1 MTPLFV
7 DADRQR
13 IGSAAWP
20 LVLIILLLGGL
31 ARPAPAQHD
40 PSHTPFIDSILAA
53 EDSIDAAEAAARA
66 DADTSNAD
74 QHAILRG
81 LNALDDVLPT
91 RLFEVLLVL
100 SFVVIPIVCAGGFAA
115 VALFSESGCLRVLL
129 AIMGWLAALLGGLIG
144 GGLLGTLLGG
154 GLAFFIWTGVIVCGI
169 GYLILYAR
177 AGTYIKQLPREKR
190 LTWKHTLTGAALLG
204 TGASSAASL
213 GRSAGA
219 LFKGGGGN
227 FGGGGAS
234 GAFGSGQI
242 AQVTAASAQGGSAPG
257 AVVLT
262 SGAAAAAVRGGA
274 SVRSGRL
281 HRWAQAVLGFARR
294 LRWYHGV
301 AFVLV
306 LLIFLPVGMGVAAV
320 FQRPRLLLWIVG
332 VYTTWRALVLLV
344 QAVPTRD
351 TSGAVVGIMF
361 IAFFISPVFAAE
373 SQAPYWHL
381 TIVGA
386 VAVVVEIGL
395 FVLPDNRP
403 KADPPSRRKPS
414 FRGGGPSERW

>member
-1 MTPLFV
+1 MTPPFV

-190 LTWKHTLTGAALLG
+190 LTWKHTLTGGAIIG
-204 TGASSAASL
+204 TGAGSVANLA
-213 GRSAGA
+213 RSAGA

-234 GAFGSGQI
+234 GAFSGGPI
-242 AQVTAASAQGGSAPG
+242 AQAAVSAQGGSAPG

-274 SVRSGRL
+274 SVSGGRF
-281 HRWAQAVLGFARR
+281 HRWTQAVLGFARR

-301 AFVLV
+301 GFVLI
-306 LLIFLPVGMGVAAV
+306 LLVFLPVGMGVAAV
-320 FQRPRLLLWIVG
+320 FQRPRLLLWIAG
-332 VYTTWRALVLLV
+332 VYTVWRALRLLV
-344 QAVPTRD
+344 QALPTGD
-351 TSGAVVGIMF
+351 ASGAVVGIMF
-361 IAFFISPVFAAE
+361 ITFFISPVFAAE
-373 SQAPYWHL
+373 SQAPQWHL
-381 TIVGA
+381 VITLIIAAVIEVGF
-386 VAVVVEIGL
+386 

-403 KADPPSRRKPS
+403 KADPPSRQKPS